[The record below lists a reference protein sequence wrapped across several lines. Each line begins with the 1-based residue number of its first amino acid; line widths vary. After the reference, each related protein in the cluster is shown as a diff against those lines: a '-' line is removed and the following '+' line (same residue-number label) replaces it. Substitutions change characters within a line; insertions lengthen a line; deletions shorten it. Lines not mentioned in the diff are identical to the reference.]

1 MSEASER
8 RTNKRSLIT
17 EAAVEVF
24 AERGFHQARVS
35 DVARRAGVA
44 DGTIYLYF
52 KNKED
57 LLLSIF
63 EEKMDVLLA
72 SLGEIL
78 EGVRDPIERIRHFAR
93 FHFDQVRT
101 NRSAAEVLQ
110 VELRLSNKF
119 MKEYRPE
126 KLWAYLGV
134 FRQIVRDGQA
144 QGLFRPDIDSFIAMW
159 SFFGAMDELAMQWV
173 LSKKGDRFSLNAAA
187 EQVAETFIR
196 GMLVDDPAVKSRIEE
211 VS

>member
-1 MSEASER
+1 MAEASER
-8 RTNKRSLIT
+8 RTDKRSLIT
-17 EAAVEVF
+17 EAAIEVF
-24 AERGFHQARVS
+24 AEKGFHQARVS

-63 EEKMDVLLA
+63 EEKMDELLA
-72 SLGEIL
+72 QLGDIL
-78 EGVRDPIERIRHFAR
+78 EGVDDPVARIRKFAQ
-93 FHFDQVRT
+93 FHFEQVRT

-119 MKEYRPE
+119 LKEYRPE

-134 FRQIVRDGQA
+134 FGQIVRDGQER
-144 QGLFRPDIDSFIAMW
+144 GLFRPQIDSFVAMW
-159 SFFGAMDELAMQWV
+159 SFFGALDELAMQWV
-173 LSKKGDRFSLNAAA
+173 LSRKQDRFSLEAAA
-187 EQVAETFIR
+187 DQVAETFIR
-196 GMLVDDPAVKSRIEE
+196 GMLVDDPTVRSHILEAT
-211 VS
+211 